1 MDQGSECDGQDLLN
15 VRDRYTLGLVEA
27 GFVGFAE
34 LVHKAVDDVTQGGDD
49 VSVSSPVD
57 DPLPVHDF
65 ECCRALLESG
75 YSPVLEMPNSNECTF
90 WTSSIHLVNPEVASI
105 AKIECRMGFRLHH
118 RFSAS

>member
-57 DPLPVHDF
+57 DPLPV
-65 ECCRALLESG
+65 
-75 YSPVLEMPNSNECTF
+75 LEMPNSNECTF

-105 AKIECRMGFRLHH
+105 AKIECRMGFGLHH